1 MYALLILGLIISLAA
16 SWNVN
21 ATFRRYEKDSNS
33 RGLTA
38 AQVARQI
45 LDENGLYQIRVERI
59 SGKLTDHYDPSGNV
73 IRLSDSVHDSTS
85 VAAIGVAAHECG
97 HAVQHEVGYFP
108 MKIRSAVIPVTQ
120 IGSKFWYIIFLIGLV
135 FGNSQAGQIMQM
147 IGMSQVSQ
155 LFSRKGF
162 NVESLAVGATDN
174 PAISRMTIEVLANQN
189 QTNLMCNQL
198 AKMVPVHSVK
208 LLNPNHSIRREL
220 ILYKVR
226 AKNSDDKNEI
236 IQIAN
241 IFRGSIIDVSK
252 ETLTLSVIGDEKKT
266 DAVQELLAEFGIV
279 ELVRTGMIA
288 LERGKYTIDE
298 DTKEKG
304 EFNYGKDVL

>member
-1 MYALLILGLIISLAA
+1 MEE
-16 SWNVN
+16 V
-21 ATFRRYEKDSNS
+21 
-33 RGLTA
+33 
-38 AQVARQI
+38 
-45 LDENGLYQIRVERI
+45 
-59 SGKLTDHYDPSGNV
+59 KLRT
-73 IRLSDSVHDSTS
+73 LSVLVDNE
-85 VAAIGVAAHECG
+85 AGV
-97 HAVQHEVGYFP
+97 
-108 MKIRSAVIPVTQ
+108 
-120 IGSKFWYIIFLIGLV
+120 L
-135 FGNSQAGQIMQM
+135 
-147 IGMSQVSQ
+147 SQVSR

-198 AKMVPVHSVK
+198 AKMVPVHSDK

>member
-1 MYALLILGLIISLAA
+1 MEEVKLRTLSVLVD
-16 SWNVN
+16 N
-21 ATFRRYEKDSNS
+21 E
-33 RGLTA
+33 
-38 AQVARQI
+38 
-45 LDENGLYQIRVERI
+45 
-59 SGKLTDHYDPSGNV
+59 SGVL
-73 IRLSDSVHDSTS
+73 
-85 VAAIGVAAHECG
+85 
-97 HAVQHEVGYFP
+97 
-108 MKIRSAVIPVTQ
+108 
-120 IGSKFWYIIFLIGLV
+120 
-135 FGNSQAGQIMQM
+135 
-147 IGMSQVSQ
+147 SQVSR

-162 NVESLAVGATDN
+162 NVESLAVGTTDD
-174 PAISRMTIEVLANQN
+174 PKISRMTIEVLANEN

-208 LLNPNHSIRREL
+208 LLVPSHSIRREL
-220 ILYKVR
+220 VLYKVR
-226 AKNSDDKNEI
+226 AKNSEDKNEI

-266 DAVQELLAEFGIV
+266 DAVADFGIE

>member
-1 MYALLILGLIISLAA
+1 MTNRHTLAVLVENKPGVLTRVAALFARRACNIKSLT
-16 SWNVN
+16 VG
-21 ATFRRYEKDSNS
+21 E
-33 RGLTA
+33 
-38 AQVARQI
+38 
-45 LDENGLYQIRVERI
+45 
-59 SGKLTDHYDPSGNV
+59 TDHP
-73 IRLSDSVHDSTS
+73 
-85 VAAIGVAAHECG
+85 E
-97 HAVQHEVGYFP
+97 
-108 MKIRSAVIPVTQ
+108 
-120 IGSKFWYIIFLIGLV
+120 
-135 FGNSQAGQIMQM
+135 
-147 IGMSQVSQ
+147 
-155 LFSRKGF
+155 
-162 NVESLAVGATDN
+162 
-174 PAISRMTIEVLANQN
+174 ISRMTIEVMANEN

-208 LLNPNHSIRREL
+208 LLVPSHSIRREL
-220 ILYKVR
+220 VLYKVR
-226 AKNSDDKNEI
+226 AKNSEDKNEI

-266 DAVQELLAEFGIV
+266 DAVQELLEGFGIV

>member
-1 MYALLILGLIISLAA
+1 MEE
-16 SWNVN
+16 V
-21 ATFRRYEKDSNS
+21 
-33 RGLTA
+33 
-38 AQVARQI
+38 
-45 LDENGLYQIRVERI
+45 
-59 SGKLTDHYDPSGNV
+59 KLRT
-73 IRLSDSVHDSTS
+73 LSVLVDNE
-85 VAAIGVAAHECG
+85 AGV
-97 HAVQHEVGYFP
+97 
-108 MKIRSAVIPVTQ
+108 
-120 IGSKFWYIIFLIGLV
+120 L
-135 FGNSQAGQIMQM
+135 
-147 IGMSQVSQ
+147 SQVSR

-252 ETLTLSVIGDEKKT
+252 ETLTLSVIGDEIFFS
-266 DAVQELLAEFGIV
+266 ALLYKAQTCHQQGSLRCCPSYSFIC
-279 ELVRTGMIA
+279 I
-288 LERGKYTIDE
+288 
-298 DTKEKG
+298 
-304 EFNYGKDVL
+304 YGFKNVTSESSLCRAGV

>member
-1 MYALLILGLIISLAA
+1 MEE
-16 SWNVN
+16 V
-21 ATFRRYEKDSNS
+21 
-33 RGLTA
+33 
-38 AQVARQI
+38 
-45 LDENGLYQIRVERI
+45 
-59 SGKLTDHYDPSGNV
+59 KLRT
-73 IRLSDSVHDSTS
+73 LSVLVDNE
-85 VAAIGVAAHECG
+85 AGV
-97 HAVQHEVGYFP
+97 
-108 MKIRSAVIPVTQ
+108 
-120 IGSKFWYIIFLIGLV
+120 L
-135 FGNSQAGQIMQM
+135 
-147 IGMSQVSQ
+147 SQVSR

-226 AKNSDDKNEI
+226 TKNSDDKNEI

>member
-1 MYALLILGLIISLAA
+1 MEEVKLRTLAVLVDNEA
-16 SWNVN
+16 
-21 ATFRRYEKDSNS
+21 
-33 RGLTA
+33 
-38 AQVARQI
+38 
-45 LDENGLYQIRVERI
+45 
-59 SGKLTDHYDPSGNV
+59 
-73 IRLSDSVHDSTS
+73 
-85 VAAIGVAAHECG
+85 GV
-97 HAVQHEVGYFP
+97 
-108 MKIRSAVIPVTQ
+108 
-120 IGSKFWYIIFLIGLV
+120 L
-135 FGNSQAGQIMQM
+135 
-147 IGMSQVSQ
+147 SQVSR

>member
-1 MYALLILGLIISLAA
+1 MEEVKLRTLSVLVD
-16 SWNVN
+16 N
-21 ATFRRYEKDSNS
+21 E
-33 RGLTA
+33 
-38 AQVARQI
+38 
-45 LDENGLYQIRVERI
+45 
-59 SGKLTDHYDPSGNV
+59 SGVL
-73 IRLSDSVHDSTS
+73 
-85 VAAIGVAAHECG
+85 
-97 HAVQHEVGYFP
+97 
-108 MKIRSAVIPVTQ
+108 
-120 IGSKFWYIIFLIGLV
+120 
-135 FGNSQAGQIMQM
+135 
-147 IGMSQVSQ
+147 SQVSR

-162 NVESLAVGATDN
+162 NVESLAVGTTDN
-174 PAISRMTIEVLANQN
+174 PAISRMTIEVLANEN

-198 AKMVPVHSVK
+198 AKLVPS
-208 LLNPNHSIRREL
+208 HSIRREL
-220 ILYKVR
+220 VLYKVR
-226 AKNSDDKNEI
+226 AKTSEDKNEI

-266 DAVQELLAEFGIV
+266 DAVQELLADFGIE

>member
-1 MYALLILGLIISLAA
+1 MEEVKLRTLSVLVD
-16 SWNVN
+16 N
-21 ATFRRYEKDSNS
+21 E
-33 RGLTA
+33 
-38 AQVARQI
+38 
-45 LDENGLYQIRVERI
+45 
-59 SGKLTDHYDPSGNV
+59 SGVL
-73 IRLSDSVHDSTS
+73 
-85 VAAIGVAAHECG
+85 
-97 HAVQHEVGYFP
+97 
-108 MKIRSAVIPVTQ
+108 
-120 IGSKFWYIIFLIGLV
+120 
-135 FGNSQAGQIMQM
+135 
-147 IGMSQVSQ
+147 SQVSR

-162 NVESLAVGATDN
+162 NVESLAVGTTDN

>member
-1 MYALLILGLIISLAA
+1 MEEMKLRTLSVLVDNEAGVLSQIS
-16 SWNVN
+16 
-21 ATFRRYEKDSNS
+21 R
-33 RGLTA
+33 
-38 AQVARQI
+38 
-45 LDENGLYQIRVERI
+45 
-59 SGKLTDHYDPSGNV
+59 
-73 IRLSDSVHDSTS
+73 
-85 VAAIGVAAHECG
+85 
-97 HAVQHEVGYFP
+97 
-108 MKIRSAVIPVTQ
+108 
-120 IGSKFWYIIFLIGLV
+120 
-135 FGNSQAGQIMQM
+135 
-147 IGMSQVSQ
+147 

-162 NVESLAVGATDN
+162 NVESLAVGATDH
-174 PAISRMTIEVLANQN
+174 PEISRMTIEVMANEN

-208 LLNPNHSIRREL
+208 LLVPSQSIRREL
-220 ILYKVR
+220 VLYKVR
-226 AKNSDDKNEI
+226 AKNSEDKNEI

-252 ETLTLSVIGDEKKT
+252 ETLTMSVIGDEKKT
-266 DAVQELLAEFGIV
+266 DAVQELLEGFGIV

>member
-1 MYALLILGLIISLAA
+1 MEE
-16 SWNVN
+16 V
-21 ATFRRYEKDSNS
+21 
-33 RGLTA
+33 
-38 AQVARQI
+38 
-45 LDENGLYQIRVERI
+45 
-59 SGKLTDHYDPSGNV
+59 KLRT
-73 IRLSDSVHDSTS
+73 LSVLVDNE
-85 VAAIGVAAHECG
+85 AGV
-97 HAVQHEVGYFP
+97 
-108 MKIRSAVIPVTQ
+108 
-120 IGSKFWYIIFLIGLV
+120 L
-135 FGNSQAGQIMQM
+135 
-147 IGMSQVSQ
+147 SQVSR

-162 NVESLAVGATDN
+162 NVESLAVGATVN